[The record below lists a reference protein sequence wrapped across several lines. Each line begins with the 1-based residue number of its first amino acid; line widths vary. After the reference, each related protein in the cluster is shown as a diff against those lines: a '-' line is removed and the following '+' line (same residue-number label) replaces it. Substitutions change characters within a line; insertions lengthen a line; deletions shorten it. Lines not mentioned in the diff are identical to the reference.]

1 MILKPLCTIIH
12 LGMPTD
18 NIMYPC
24 PVCQKQTVH
33 IKKRINHILHLLL
46 SVLFIGLWLIVW
58 IGIAVFGTRNPVC
71 TVCGSGSMSNIYTP
85 EPKKEV
91 TNEDVKNYA
100 RFVMYSIIG
109 MALIVLYF
117 SEVWKKIPILK
128 DILN

>member
-1 MILKPLCTIIH
+1 
-12 LGMPTD
+12 MPTE

-24 PVCQKQTVH
+24 SVCQKQTVH

-58 IGIAVFGTRNPVC
+58 IGIAVLGTRTPVC
-71 TVCGSGSMSNIYTP
+71 TVCGNGSTNNIITP